1 MWRVLSPKAENTQ
14 NVGMNVKKES
24 DCGRRKKDTIILLA
38 YGVRWSQTREI
49 LAGWS
54 QNHIPPVHVLCCFMG
69 RWFLSLYC
77 AYVCRGEWFLAGYF
91 SWSFGSFGRGVLRS
105 EKSVPCVGG
114 FYLFALLHSAQ
125 KTLLILLLLSLF
137 NALHY
142 GMKIQR
148 LRMSCF

>member
-1 MWRVLSPKAENTQ
+1 MYYCRLHTSWDDDFYRF
-14 NVGMNVKKES
+14 
-24 DCGRRKKDTIILLA
+24 I
-38 YGVRWSQTREI
+38 
-49 LAGWS
+49 
-54 QNHIPPVHVLCCFMG
+54 VHG
-69 RWFLSLYC
+69 
-77 AYVCRGEWFLAGYF
+77 CRGEWFLAGYF

-125 KTLLILLLLSLF
+125 KTLLILLLLPLF
-137 NALHY
+137 NASHY